1 MHYAD
6 SDSDIHRIGSPY
18 DDILLGCRMVLSVT
32 AEHYAICACHFYN
45 LVYVNLLVYRVSFFC
60 AFLQQSACR
69 FAFFFGYESFCFI
82 YSFRLDTVLD
92 SLTLRHG
99 SAESL
104 CWRVSL
110 DLPFLSLHRQN
121 KGTTLI
127 VSFQCVCVLYLLFF
141 AVFFLNAGC
150 SSVGAKVSGTRRGVS
165 LLASAI
171 NCGGGYSQ
179 GYNFG

>member
-18 DDILLGCRMVLSVT
+18 GDILLGCRMVLSVT

-110 DLPFLSLHRQN
+110 DLPFLSLRRQN

-127 VSFQCVCVLYLLFF
+127 VSFQCVCHVSVIFFVVFFFKRRLLFCWGRGF
-141 AVFFLNAGC
+141 WNE
-150 SSVGAKVSGTRRGVS
+150 TRRVLTGLCDQLWRRLQS
-165 LLASAI
+165 GLHL
-171 NCGGGYSQ
+171 
-179 GYNFG
+179 